1 MRALLRR
8 LEVSASA
15 KLSTATAWQAP
26 DELFGLL
33 RQGQRLQAEMH
44 RIEPSADDARLFAE
58 QAHAYPSTVY
68 PCRQKAAR
76 KMGAP
81 PAPSDWH
88 MLQPQAQHARAY
100 APSTSPSHRDYASRA
115 QSAASGGTGASGTAA
130 TAATRTSDL
139 RRSPPELE
147 LLYSEYALPAAV
159 WERSAAP
166 RSNAAAAA
174 THAHAERAELALRA
188 RPQHT
193 WHDPHTAEGEA
204 VGIADGAAVGFV
216 ERSGGTRATHGLP
229 ATAGLHGAQRAV
241 LRVSVGSVRFG
252 SDLERTWAALR
263 RSERMWLEL
272 TIPLLSPSAA
282 STPAAAALACTL
294 QFGVATAADGTA
306 LLEGS
311 AEIPVRCP
319 LHA

>member
-1 MRALLRR
+1 MRALQRR

-15 KLSTATAWQAP
+15 KLSAATAWQAP

-44 RIEPSADDARLFAE
+44 RIEPSADDARLFTE
-58 QAHAYPSTVY
+58 QAHAYPSMVY

-100 APSTSPSHRDYASRA
+100 APSASSSHREYASRA
-115 QSAASGGTGASGTAA
+115 PSAASGGTGASA
-130 TAATRTSDL
+130 TAATRASDL
-139 RRSPPELE
+139 RLSPPELE

-166 RSNAAAAA
+166 RSDAAAAA
-174 THAHAERAELALRA
+174 AHAHAERAELELRA
-188 RPQHT
+188 LPQHA
-193 WHDPHTAEGEA
+193 WRDPHTADGET
-204 VGIADGAAVGFV
+204 VGIADGAAIGIA
-216 ERSGGTRATHGLP
+216 ERSCGTRATHGLP
-229 ATAGLHGAQRAV
+229 ATAGPHGAQRAV

-272 TIPLLSPSAA
+272 TIPLLSPSAT